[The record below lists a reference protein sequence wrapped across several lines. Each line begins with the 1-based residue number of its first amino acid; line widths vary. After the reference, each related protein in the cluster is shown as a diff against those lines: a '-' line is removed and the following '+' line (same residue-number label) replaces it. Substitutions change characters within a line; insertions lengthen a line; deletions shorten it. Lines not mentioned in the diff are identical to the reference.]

1 MGGLIHG
8 QSFVLVINKS
18 VINWKINMYEINNAL

>member
-8 QSFVLVINKS
+8 RSFVLVINKS
-18 VINWKINMYEINNAL
+18 DINKSAINREIHVY